1 MMTESS
7 MRYLTSIN
15 QDIEL
20 NDIPTNIGEQQC
32 IDSNKISSHEKCN
45 SIKNWWHKATK
56 IFACLNVEERGIE
69 RISSE
74 DRTDVTIINT
84 AMIWVSANIII
95 PCFAAGTLGPAVFE
109 LDLNNSFVTIIIFNL
124 LGTLPIAGMAYFG
137 PASGLRTMIFSRYSW
152 GYYAV
157 NGITGAQTLRVVFND
172 SFPITVGIIIIAIIT
187 MIVSFI
193 GYKWIHIY
201 ERYSWIPVFIGY
213 CILAGVGA
221 KYFTNSKMV
230 FHNATISNNSRT
242 FRLELSRILTF
253 GSVIFGTACS
263 WCPLAADYNT
273 YFPEST
279 SQQKIFLLTYISNFV
294 SMTVMQLLGVA
305 AYTGTHTNQNWKQAY
320 EINNVGGL
328 LGAILSPLR
337 GFGKFI
343 LILFAI
349 STVVCNIPNLYSLS
363 LSAQVIAPI
372 LSRIPRFLYTVIGTV
387 AYVLLA
393 IVAASKF
400 NDALTSVMGISS
412 YWSAIFMVIVFEDHL
427 LFRCCS
433 FPNYNFSIWNSSK
446 LLPISLAAILSAIVG
461 VAGIILGMSQ
471 IWFSG
476 PIAKVIAENTDIEG
490 TDIGFEVG
498 LIFTAVTFPLFRLIE
513 LYFIRR

>member
-1 MMTESS
+1 MVLSYQAKEKKKPIIILSS
-7 MRYLTSIN
+7 SHNQPEVFDDDKKLPCAVHDYNQTKYGVDVIDQCIGNYTVRRINRRWPMVN

-84 AMIWVSANIII
+84 AMIWA
-95 PCFAAGTLGPAVFE
+95 
-109 LDLNNSFVTIIIFNL
+109 
-124 LGTLPIAGMAYFG
+124 
-137 PASGLRTMIFSRYSW
+137 
-152 GYYAV
+152 AV

-294 SMTVMQLLGVA
+294 SITVMQLLGVA